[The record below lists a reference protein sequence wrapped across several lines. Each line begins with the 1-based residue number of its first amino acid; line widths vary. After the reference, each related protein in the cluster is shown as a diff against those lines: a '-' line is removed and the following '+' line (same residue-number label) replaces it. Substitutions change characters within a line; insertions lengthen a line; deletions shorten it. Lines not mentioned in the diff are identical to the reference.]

1 MIDEFGAD
9 DVDPENGIVAYGYT
23 QAAVFE
29 YVLGQV
35 DELSR
40 SAVINALRTID
51 TEGLGLALDGVQ
63 IKMGADDP
71 FLAENLQL
79 IQYDSANKYFE
90 NVGEVIDFE
99 GKTADLTPEDLI
111 NG

>member
-1 MIDEFGAD
+1 M
-9 DVDPENGIVAYGYT
+9 AYGYT
-23 QAAVFE
+23 QAAVFA

-40 SAVINALRTID
+40 SAVINALRSID
-51 TEGLGLALDGVQ
+51 TEGLGLALDGVK
-63 IKMGADDP
+63 IKMGSEDP

-90 NVGEVIDFE
+90 NVGDVIDFE
-99 GKTADLTPEDLI
+99 GKTAELTPEDLI